1 VDAAMVDGA
10 ALLMAP
16 IFGMKARGRWHSA
29 RGGNLL
35 DGSASFYDTYACA
48 CGGFVAVGPI
58 EPQFFAEMLTRLDLD
73 EAEFQDRMNPAH
85 WPTHKARLAAA
96 FRTRSR
102 DAWAEIFADSDGC
115 VVPVLSMDEAP
126 HHPHNQARQNFLVK
140 DGVAEP
146 APAPRFSRSQAKH
159 SAAPPLRGEHSEAI
173 LREFGFTEADITQ
186 LMPKT

>member
-1 VDAAMVDGA
+1 
-10 ALLMAP
+10 
-16 IFGMKARGRWHSA
+16 
-29 RGGNLL
+29 
-35 DGSASFYDTYACA
+35 
-48 CGGFVAVGPI
+48 
-58 EPQFFAEMLTRLDLD
+58 
-73 EAEFQDRMNPAH
+73 
-85 WPTHKARLAAA
+85 
-96 FRTRSR
+96 
-102 DAWAEIFADSDGC
+102 
-115 VVPVLSMDEAP
+115 MDEAP